1 MDDVNVVTLG
11 GRLGRDVEFRHMAQ
25 RTSYGVFSLCTSRYI
40 GRDSETKEAKHAVVW
55 TECQIDGRYGESIQN
70 MLEQGAHVQVTGE
83 LRSFQTEEG
92 KKKGLPP
99 ATYIWVHK
107 VYFSPRDRRPESKGA
122 APVNDAAAPLPAE
135 QPAPARRATT
145 QVDAGLGDDDDYFAS
160 GQS

>member
-40 GRDSETKEAKHAVVW
+40 GRDPETKEARHAATW
-55 TECQIDGRYGESIQN
+55 MECQIDGRYGESIQN
-70 MLEQGAHVQVTGE
+70 MLEQGVHVQVTGE

-99 ATYIWVHK
+99 AIYIWVHK
-107 VYFSPRDRRPESKGA
+107 VHFSPRDRRPEPKGA
-122 APVNDAAAPLPAE
+122 PPVKDAAAPPSVE

-160 GQS
+160 GQG